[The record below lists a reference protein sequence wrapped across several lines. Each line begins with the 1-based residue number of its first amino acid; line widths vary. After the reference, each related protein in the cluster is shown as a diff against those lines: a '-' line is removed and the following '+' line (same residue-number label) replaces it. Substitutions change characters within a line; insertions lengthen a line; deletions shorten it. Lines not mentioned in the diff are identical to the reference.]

1 MLKAL
6 FLGFLLLSLI
16 FFSGCV
22 NNQTISKENTT
33 TRGNTTNLTTEELE
47 NQAIAEIEKEMNHAI
62 ENMST
67 EDIEN
72 LITK

>member
-22 NNQTISKENTT
+22 TNQTISKENTT

-72 LITK
+72 LITE

>member
-22 NNQTISKENTT
+22 NNQTISK
-33 TRGNTTNLTTEELE
+33 GNTTNLTTEELE

-72 LITK
+72 LITE